1 MLWVFQLRALEF
13 DIYDRT
19 FNRQAPVWQPHLT
32 RCPSNA
38 TGIPWILNKLEPS
51 AIAPVCLQAGQNT
64 GSPLR
69 ATSSCWFTKPEP
81 LRTFPPVVVVSP
93 LRINFFFFPL
103 HFALFTPLYFPL
115 LVLNARLLCPVP
127 RPEYQKPSRPAQ
139 RNTVCQGCCRF
150 ARIR

>member
-1 MLWVFQLRALEF
+1 MMIKLNKKQALKGVKKTVKTLYRLTLSVKKMNVNSSLKPALVLWVFQLRALEF

-69 ATSSCWFTKPEP
+69 ATSSC
-81 LRTFPPVVVVSP
+81 
-93 LRINFFFFPL
+93 
-103 HFALFTPLYFPL
+103 
-115 LVLNARLLCPVP
+115 
-127 RPEYQKPSRPAQ
+127 
-139 RNTVCQGCCRF
+139 
-150 ARIR
+150 